1 MDSFNY
7 VKGFDLF
14 GVKARQI
21 PCLTAKGEPSNE
33 LALKIGLL
41 YINEDNGDMYK
52 CVKGGVEEGLVWV
65 KIINDNIIDALND
78 LEKKIPIKPEDI
90 GAQPAGNYLT
100 SAPVTSVN
108 DKTGKITLSASDVGA
123 RPNTWIPTAEQVGA
137 DPKGT
142 ATSAISTHNTSNTA
156 HNDLRLEI
164 KAIREQLTAFLD
176 VDEETLNE
184 LSELI
189 ERIVTNQTSIAQ
201 LTTSKVNTADI
212 IDNLVTSASN
222 KPLSASQGKELKTL
236 IDDLTANK
244 VDSSELNDAIYTELE
259 VAHDAGM
266 FKGDPG
272 FSPYITFEEKVDG
285 TYLVAHN
292 ETGIEELL
300 IVKKEADNP

>member
-1 MDSFNY
+1 MDKFNY

-52 CVKGGVEEGLVWV
+52 CVKGNGEEGLVWE
-65 KIINDNIIDALND
+65 KIDNKSIIDALKD

-108 DKTGKITLSASDVGA
+108 DKTGKITLSASD
-123 RPNTWIPTAEQVGA
+123 VGA

-189 ERIVTNQTSIAQ
+189 ERIVANQTSIAQ

-222 KPLSASQGKELKTL
+222 KPLSASQGKELKAL
-236 IDDLTANK
+236 IDNLSTNK
-244 VDSSELNDAIYTELE
+244 VDTADLTDTIYAELQA
-259 VAHDAGM
+259 AHDAGM
-266 FKGDPG
+266 FKGATG